1 MRRLILLL
9 LFCLTALGA
18 SYPQGVRSHTKPAK
32 GTVVSESQASDLTL
46 TIGQATLRPI
56 QQWLRTAGTADKS
69 GKVLTV
75 YLYPPDDRLVK
86 TGQRVRAF
94 APESKSSMFQAWV
107 TRTIPE
113 KGRMQAK
120 ITFAATGWTSSTNY
134 VVEIVV
140 DRGWFLSIPNEA
152 IIEEG
157 DKHVVYV
164 QEQPGH
170 YIPKEIQL
178 GVQGELYT
186 QVLEGLSDGDQVVTV
201 GSFFIDAEQKLKAT
215 GQGATGQ

>member
-1 MRRLILLL
+1 
-9 LFCLTALGA
+9 
-18 SYPQGVRSHTKPAK
+18 
-32 GTVVSESQASDLTL
+32 
-46 TIGQATLRPI
+46 
-56 QQWLRTAGTADKS
+56 
-69 GKVLTV
+69 
-75 YLYPPDDRLVK
+75 
-86 TGQRVRAF
+86 
-94 APESKSSMFQAWV
+94 MFQAWV

-113 KGRMQAK
+113 QGRMQAK
-120 ITFAATGWTSSTNY
+120 ITFAARGWTSSRNY

-157 DKHVVYV
+157 DKHIVYV

-170 YIPKEIQL
+170 YIPKEIQI
-178 GVQGELYT
+178 GIQGELYT